1 MRSFIKQYW
10 ASVSWAIILAVLML
24 LPQDSFPESKLL
36 SYDKIAHLG
45 VFGILSFLVLWG
57 KRNNKD
63 KARLENKYLLN
74 SLTICVVYGL
84 VLESLQSVVPGR
96 MTDIYDL
103 LANTIGAI
111 AGVVVFS
118 TFMKH

>member
-10 ASVSWAIILAVLML
+10 ASVSWAIVLAVLML

-57 KRNNKD
+57 KRNNKG
-63 KARLENKYLLN
+63 KVRLENKYLWN

-84 VLESLQSVVPGR
+84 ILESLQSVVPGR

-111 AGVVVFS
+111 VGVVVFS
-118 TFMKH
+118 TFMRY

>member
-1 MRSFIKQYW
+1 MPSFIKQYW
-10 ASVSWAIILAVLML
+10 ASLSWAIVLAVLML

-45 VFGILSFLVLWG
+45 VFGILSFLVLLG
-57 KRNNKD
+57 KRNNKN
-63 KARLENKYLLN
+63 KVRLENKYLLS

-84 VLESLQSVVPGR
+84 VLELLQSVVPGR

-111 AGVVVFS
+111 VGVVVFS
-118 TFMKH
+118 TFMRY

>member
-10 ASVSWAIILAVLML
+10 ASVLWAIVLAVLML

-36 SYDKIAHLG
+36 SYDKLAHLG
-45 VFGILSFLVLWG
+45 VFGILSFLVLLG
-57 KRNNKD
+57 KRNKED
-63 KARLENKYLLN
+63 KVRLENKSLIRA
-74 SLTICVVYGL
+74 LTICIVYGL

-103 LANTIGAI
+103 LSNTIGAI

-118 TFMKH
+118 TFIKY

>member
-1 MRSFIKQYW
+1 
-10 ASVSWAIILAVLML
+10 ML

-36 SYDKIAHLG
+36 SYDKLAHLG
-45 VFGILSFLVLWG
+45 VFGILSFLVLLG
-57 KRNNKD
+57 KRNRKD
-63 KARLENKYLLN
+63 KARLENKYLIR
-74 SLTICVVYGL
+74 SLTICIVYGL
-84 VLESLQSVVPGR
+84 VLELLQSVVPGR

-118 TFMKH
+118 TFIKY

>member
-10 ASVSWAIILAVLML
+10 ASVSWAIVLAVLML

-36 SYDKIAHLG
+36 SYDKAAHLG
-45 VFGILSFLVLWG
+45 VFAILSFLVLWG
-57 KRNNKD
+57 KRKKEGNVPLK
-63 KARLENKYLLN
+63 NKYRFI

-111 AGVVVFS
+111 VGVVVFS
-118 TFMKH
+118 TFIRY

>member
-10 ASVSWAIILAVLML
+10 ASVSWALVLAVLML

-45 VFGILSFLVLWG
+45 VFSILSFLVLWG
-57 KRNNKD
+57 KRNKKD

-74 SLTICVVYGL
+74 SLTICVVYGF
-84 VLESLQSVVPGR
+84 VLEILQSVVPGR

-111 AGVVVFS
+111 VGVVVFS
-118 TFMKH
+118 TFIRY

>member
-1 MRSFIKQYW
+1 MRSFIKYYW
-10 ASVSWAIILAVLML
+10 ASVTWTIVLAVLML

-36 SYDKIAHLG
+36 SYDKVGHVG
-45 VFGILSFLVLWG
+45 VFAVLSFLILWG
-57 KRNNKD
+57 KRKKNKGL
-63 KARLENKYLLN
+63 LENKHLYY
-74 SLTICVVYGL
+74 SLTICIVYGL

-96 MTDIYDL
+96 MTDVYDL

-118 TFMKH
+118 TFMKY